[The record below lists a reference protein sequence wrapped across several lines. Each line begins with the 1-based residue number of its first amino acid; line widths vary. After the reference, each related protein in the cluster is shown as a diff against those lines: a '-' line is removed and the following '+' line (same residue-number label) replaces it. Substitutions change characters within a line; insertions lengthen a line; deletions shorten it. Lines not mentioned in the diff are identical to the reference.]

1 MPRTIIL
8 PDINNLASA
17 VAEATVT
24 WINEH
29 PGGLVCLAAGNTP
42 LLAYQRLIELQDEG
56 KVNLSSVYYA
66 GLDEWVGLGPKDTG
80 SCAQVMTDRFY
91 GPAKIPA
98 DHMHVFSGLSNPQQE
113 LNAMDQWIFER
124 GGIGFT
130 LLGVGL
136 NGHIGFNEPAAPD
149 QDGCILVDLDH
160 VTQVVSKKYF
170 GRPRE
175 ISQGIS
181 ISARTLMKAKTIF
194 LMASGELKR
203 EIVSK
208 ICQDN
213 PDPAIPAA
221 RLIGHPGLTIYLDFD
236 AAADIQP

>member
-1 MPRTIIL
+1 MLKTMIL
-8 PDINNLASA
+8 PDINKLASA
-17 VAEATVT
+17 VADATAE
-24 WINEH
+24 WINAN

-56 KVNLSSVYYA
+56 KVNLASVYYA

-98 DHMHVFSGLSNPQQE
+98 DRMHVFSGLANPQQE

-136 NGHIGFNEPAAPD
+136 NGHIGFNEPVAPD

-181 ISARTLMKAKTIF
+181 ISARTLMKAKTII

-203 EIVSK
+203 EIMGQV
-208 ICQDN
+208 CREN

-221 RLIGHPGLTIYLDFD
+221 RLIGHPGLTIYLDVD
-236 AAADIQP
+236 AAGAIKA